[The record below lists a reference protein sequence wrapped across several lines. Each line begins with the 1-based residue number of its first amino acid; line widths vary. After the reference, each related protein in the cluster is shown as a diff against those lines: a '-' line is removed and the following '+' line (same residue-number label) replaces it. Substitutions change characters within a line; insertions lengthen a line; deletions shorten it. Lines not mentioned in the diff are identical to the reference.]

1 MKKTKQIENNAKIVN
16 KFLNSKLK
24 GNPKKLYDAAGHLIV
39 NGGKRLRPYMVI
51 RSYQILGGKSSN
63 AMISASAVE
72 MVHNFTLVHDDIM
85 DNDSIRHGRQTVH
98 KKWDEAHAILSG
110 DMLLAISLQKLM
122 ETNPSNRVLN
132 SFMNGLLAV
141 CEGQALDKEFE
152 TSKLV
157 TKEKYLCMIE
167 KKTAH
172 LIAMSLEIGGLTY
185 NCSEKT
191 AKNLFNF
198 GILIGKAFQIQDDLL
213 EIMSSSD
220 NMKKTLES
228 DIILGKKT
236 YPIILCREIDN
247 NKINEILNQ
256 KNKDIKNII
265 KKLREFITINKVDKI
280 IDNYIDDMYTEAYNL
295 FKKIKF
301 KDSKI
306 LVEFTNKIKNRTM

>member
-1 MKKTKQIENNAKIVN
+1 MNNNLQDVINEKLLTLYKNGPSTLIETYKYILTAR
-16 KFLNSKLK
+16 
-24 GNPKKLYDAAGHLIV
+24 
-39 NGGKRLRPYMVI
+39 GKRIRPMLT
-51 RSYQILGGKSSN
+51 ILTSESIYGNYDKSFIP
-63 AMISASAVE
+63 ALCIE
-72 MVHNFTLVHDDIM
+72 ILHNFTLVHDDIM

-157 TKEKYLCMIE
+157 TKEKYLHMIE

-185 NCSEKT
+185 NCSKKT

-280 IDNYIDDMYTEAYNL
+280 IDDYIKDMYTEAYNL

-301 KDSKI
+301 KNSKI
-306 LVEFTNKIKNRTM
+306 LIEFTNKIKNRTM

>member
-1 MKKTKQIENNAKIVN
+1 MNNSLQNAINEKLLTFYKNGPSNLIETYKYVLTAK
-16 KFLNSKLK
+16 
-24 GNPKKLYDAAGHLIV
+24 
-39 NGGKRLRPYMVI
+39 GKRIRPMLT
-51 RSYQILGGKSSN
+51 ILTSKSIYGNYDKSFIP
-63 AMISASAVE
+63 ALCIE
-72 MVHNFTLVHDDIM
+72 ILHNFTLVHDDIM
-85 DNDSIRHGRQTVH
+85 DNDSIRHGKQTVH
-98 KKWDEAHAILSG
+98 KKWDDAHAILSG
-110 DMLLAISLQKLM
+110 DMLLAISLQKLT

-157 TKEKYLCMIE
+157 TKEKYLYMIE

-247 NKINEILNQ
+247 NKINKILNQ

-265 KKLREFITINKVDKI
+265 KNLREFITINRVDKI
-280 IDNYIDDMYTEAYNL
+280 IDNYIDELYTEAYKL

-301 KDSKI
+301 KNSKI
-306 LVEFTNKIKNRTM
+306 LIEYTNKIKNRTM

>member
-1 MKKTKQIENNAKIVN
+1 MNNSLQNAINEKLLTFYKNGPSSLIETYKYVLTAK
-16 KFLNSKLK
+16 
-24 GNPKKLYDAAGHLIV
+24 
-39 NGGKRLRPYMVI
+39 GKRIRPMLT
-51 RSYQILGGKSSN
+51 ILTSKSIYGNYDKSFIP
-63 AMISASAVE
+63 ALCIE
-72 MVHNFTLVHDDIM
+72 ILHNFTLVHDDIM
-85 DNDSIRHGRQTVH
+85 DNDSIRHGKQTVH
-98 KKWDEAHAILSG
+98 KKWNDAHAILSG
-110 DMLLAISLQKLM
+110 DMLLAVSLQKLI

-157 TKEKYLCMIE
+157 TKEKYLYMIE

-185 NCSEKT
+185 NCSKKT

-228 DIILGKKT
+228 DIILEKKT

-247 NKINEILNQ
+247 NKINKILNQ

-265 KKLREFITINKVDKI
+265 KNLREFITINKVDKI
-280 IDNYIDDMYTEAYNL
+280 IDNYIEDMYTEAYKL

-301 KDSKI
+301 KNSKI
-306 LVEFTNKIKNRTM
+306 LIEFTNKIKNRTM

>member
-1 MKKTKQIENNAKIVN
+1 MNNDLQDAIN
-16 KFLNSKLK
+16 EKLLTFYK
-24 GNPKKLYDAAGHLIV
+24 EGPSSLTETYKYILTAR
-39 NGGKRLRPYMVI
+39 GKRIRPMLT
-51 RSYQILGGKSSN
+51 ILTSESIYGNYDKSFIP
-63 AMISASAVE
+63 ALCIE
-72 MVHNFTLVHDDIM
+72 ILHNFTLVHDDIM

-141 CEGQALDKEFE
+141 CEGQALDKELE

-157 TKEKYLCMIE
+157 TKEKYLHMIE

-185 NCSEKT
+185 NCSKKT

-280 IDNYIDDMYTEAYNL
+280 IDNYIEDMYTEAYNL

>member
-1 MKKTKQIENNAKIVN
+1 MNDDLQDAINVKLLTFYKKGPSSLIETYKYILTAK
-16 KFLNSKLK
+16 
-24 GNPKKLYDAAGHLIV
+24 
-39 NGGKRLRPYMVI
+39 GKRIRPMLT
-51 RSYQILGGKSSN
+51 ILTSKSIYGEYDKSFIP
-63 AMISASAVE
+63 ALCIE
-72 MVHNFTLVHDDIM
+72 ILHNFTLVHDDIM
-85 DNDSIRHGRQTVH
+85 DNDSIRHGKQTVH
-98 KKWDEAHAILSG
+98 KKWDDAHAILSG
-110 DMLLAISLQKLM
+110 DMLLAISLQKLT

-157 TKEKYLCMIE
+157 TKEKYLYMIE

-247 NKINEILNQ
+247 NKINKILNQ

-265 KKLREFITINKVDKI
+265 KNLREFITINRVDKI
-280 IDNYIDDMYTEAYNL
+280 IDNYIDELYTEAYKL

-301 KDSKI
+301 KNSKI
-306 LVEFTNKIKNRTM
+306 LIEYTNKIKNRTM

>member
-1 MKKTKQIENNAKIVN
+1 MNNDLQDAINEKLLTFYKEGPSSLIETYKYILTAR
-16 KFLNSKLK
+16 
-24 GNPKKLYDAAGHLIV
+24 
-39 NGGKRLRPYMVI
+39 GKRIRPMLT
-51 RSYQILGGKSSN
+51 ILTSESIYGNYDKSFIP
-63 AMISASAVE
+63 ALCIE
-72 MVHNFTLVHDDIM
+72 ILHNFTLVHDDIM

-141 CEGQALDKEFE
+141 CEGQALDKELE

-157 TKEKYLCMIE
+157 TKEKYLHMIE

-185 NCSEKT
+185 NCSKKT

-280 IDNYIDDMYTEAYNL
+280 IDNYIEDMYTEAYNL

>member
-1 MKKTKQIENNAKIVN
+1 MNNSLQNAINEKLLTFYKNGPSTLTETYKYVLTAK
-16 KFLNSKLK
+16 
-24 GNPKKLYDAAGHLIV
+24 
-39 NGGKRLRPYMVI
+39 GKRIRPMLT
-51 RSYQILGGKSSN
+51 ILTSKSIYGNYDKSFIP
-63 AMISASAVE
+63 ALCIE
-72 MVHNFTLVHDDIM
+72 ILHNFTLVHDDIM
-85 DNDSIRHGRQTVH
+85 DNDSIRHGKQTVH
-98 KKWDEAHAILSG
+98 KKWNDAHAILSG
-110 DMLLAISLQKLM
+110 DMLLAVSLQKLI

-157 TKEKYLCMIE
+157 TKEKYLYMIE

-228 DIILGKKT
+228 DIILEKKT

-247 NKINEILNQ
+247 NKINEILNK

-265 KKLREFITINKVDKI
+265 KNLREFITINRVDKI
-280 IDNYIDDMYTEAYNL
+280 IDNYIEDMYTEAYKL

-301 KDSKI
+301 KNSKI
-306 LVEFTNKIKNRTM
+306 LIEFTNKIKNRTM

>member
-1 MKKTKQIENNAKIVN
+1 MNNSLQNAINEKLLTFYKNGPSSLIETYKYVLTAK
-16 KFLNSKLK
+16 
-24 GNPKKLYDAAGHLIV
+24 
-39 NGGKRLRPYMVI
+39 GKRIRPMLT
-51 RSYQILGGKSSN
+51 ILTSKSIYGNYDKSFIP
-63 AMISASAVE
+63 ALCIE
-72 MVHNFTLVHDDIM
+72 ILHNFTLVHDDIM
-85 DNDSIRHGRQTVH
+85 DNDSIRHGKQTVH
-98 KKWDEAHAILSG
+98 KKWNDAHAILSG
-110 DMLLAISLQKLM
+110 DMLLAVSLQKLI

-157 TKEKYLCMIE
+157 TKEKYLYMIE

-228 DIILGKKT
+228 DIILEKKT

-247 NKINEILNQ
+247 NKINEILNK

-265 KKLREFITINKVDKI
+265 KNLREFITINKVDKI
-280 IDNYIDDMYTEAYNL
+280 IDNYIEDMYTEAYKL

-301 KDSKI
+301 KNSKI
-306 LVEFTNKIKNRTM
+306 LIEFTNKIKNRTM

>member
-1 MKKTKQIENNAKIVN
+1 MNNSLQNAINEKLLTFYKNGPSSLIETYKYVLTAK
-16 KFLNSKLK
+16 
-24 GNPKKLYDAAGHLIV
+24 
-39 NGGKRLRPYMVI
+39 GKRIRPMLT
-51 RSYQILGGKSSN
+51 ILTSKSIYGNYDKSFIP
-63 AMISASAVE
+63 ALCIE
-72 MVHNFTLVHDDIM
+72 ILHNFTLVHDDIM
-85 DNDSIRHGRQTVH
+85 DNDSIRHGKQTVH
-98 KKWDEAHAILSG
+98 KKWDDAHAILSG
-110 DMLLAISLQKLM
+110 DMLLAISLQKLI

-157 TKEKYLCMIE
+157 TKEKYLYMIE

-247 NKINEILNQ
+247 NKINKILNQ

-265 KKLREFITINKVDKI
+265 KNLREFITINKVDKI
-280 IDNYIDDMYTEAYNL
+280 IDDYIEDMYTEAYNL

-301 KDSKI
+301 KNSKI
-306 LVEFTNKIKNRTM
+306 LIEFTNKIKNRTM

>member
-1 MKKTKQIENNAKIVN
+1 MNNSLQNAINEKLLTFYKNGPSSLIETYKYVLTAK
-16 KFLNSKLK
+16 
-24 GNPKKLYDAAGHLIV
+24 
-39 NGGKRLRPYMVI
+39 GKRIRPMLT
-51 RSYQILGGKSSN
+51 ILTSKSIYGNYDKSFIP
-63 AMISASAVE
+63 ALCIE
-72 MVHNFTLVHDDIM
+72 ILHNFTLVHDDIM
-85 DNDSIRHGRQTVH
+85 DNDSIRHGKQTVH
-98 KKWDEAHAILSG
+98 KKWDDAHAILSG
-110 DMLLAISLQKLM
+110 DMLLAISLQKLT

-157 TKEKYLCMIE
+157 TKEKYLYMIE

-265 KKLREFITINKVDKI
+265 KNLREFITINRVDKI
-280 IDNYIDDMYTEAYNL
+280 IDNYIEELYTEAYKL

-301 KDSKI
+301 KNSKI
-306 LVEFTNKIKNRTM
+306 LIEFTNKIKNRTM